1 MSRKPLALQ
10 TPPEPIRISLGPSS
24 TPPIGNTTK
33 SNPPLNKN
41 MNHQQILSDLNDTE
55 EHLPR
60 LKKVMISAGDTR
72 TWEEIKK
79 EFALRK
85 DIWKNVNPMEEQREN
100 FQDINDF
107 RYFMKILQD
116 KIAEDLNT
124 RTILR
129 KAIS

>member
-1 MSRKPLALQ
+1 
-10 TPPEPIRISLGPSS
+10 
-24 TPPIGNTTK
+24 
-33 SNPPLNKN
+33 